1 MCRDVC
7 VCTHICTNRGFAC
20 GPQLRGTS
28 PRAVGWFVR
37 VVRLF
42 GSRSE
47 SEVSEVCG
55 AVARLAPVVQRPGY
69 NKRFG
74 IAVGGERLCARID
87 S

>member
-1 MCRDVC
+1 MCVC